1 MALTLNVSFL
11 QVKIWFQ
18 NRRTKWK
25 KIENITNAEAAL
37 IMKHKLGKLGEK
49 TSSFHEA
56 NKKYDETN
64 SHEEEDREL
73 IVEEEDNLLEA
84 DTLNMSDQ

>member
-1 MALTLNVSFL
+1 
-11 QVKIWFQ
+11 
-18 NRRTKWK
+18 
-25 KIENITNAEAAL
+25 
-37 IMKHKLGKLGEK
+37 MKHKLGKLGEK
-49 TSSFHEA
+49 TPSFQEA